1 MGRRVIVHRYEESPS
16 GANRIVES
24 GAFDPEADDNPEWVT
39 EALANRPEPTEEPQR
54 LTEWEEPRD
63 AAPQPSTVLD
73 SIEFGEETALPEGL
87 EEPAEDDEEPYVD
100 PEPQPATV
108 IASVEFDAAAG
119 EQAEEEP
126 EPEPEPERKTRRSA
140 KKDDAD
146 DE

>member
-24 GAFDPEADDNPEWVT
+24 GAFNPEADDNPEWVT

-54 LTEWEEPRD
+54 LTEWEESRD
-63 AAPQPSTVLD
+63 AAPQPSSVLD
-73 SIEFGEETALPEGL
+73 SIEFGEETALPEGP
-87 EEPAEDDEEPYVD
+87 EEPVEDDEEPYVD

-126 EPEPEPERKTRRSA
+126 EPEPERKTRRSA